1 MSILDKKLIKNLD
14 YFTIAVVFAL
24 VCFGLVSI
32 ASIMASPFDGKEATL
47 SDYIQKLNLEYV
59 ERQIVNFLVGIAAML
74 IVLVIDYH
82 MLKGF
87 INYIYYANVA
97 LLLILLLAGESTRG
111 IFGWFKIGT
120 RMFQPSELC
129 KISLIVMISKIVSDS
144 MDRDGSLKRFK
155 EIMKALVYFI
165 VPFFLVYK
173 QPDMG
178 TAFVFIAILFCIF
191 FVGRI
196 NWKYIAGAVLFSAA
210 ALPLTYFYL
219 ITPDQKNR
227 IDSFL
232 NPGRDARGLD
242 YNVIQSKTSI
252 GSGQLNGRGF
262 FTDGTLAQLKYV
274 PERHTDFVFS
284 GIVEGVGF
292 IGGTI
297 LIALYFVLIFR
308 WLWIAAKAKDNFG
321 TCLVT
326 GCLGMLAAHVFENVG
341 MTMGLMPVTG
351 IPLPFI
357 SYGGSNLLTNMIAV
371 GIVLNV
377 WMRRPARR

>member
-1 MSILDKKLIKNLD
+1 MSILDKKLTKNLD
-14 YFTIAVVFAL
+14 WLTIVVVLAL

-32 ASIMASPFDGKEATL
+32 ASIMASPFDGKEAAL
-47 SDYIQKLNLEYV
+47 GDYINKLNLEYV
-59 ERQIVNFLVGIAAML
+59 ERQIVNFLVGVAAL
-74 IVLVIDYH
+74 LLVLVIDFH
-82 MLKGF
+82 MLKSV
-87 INYIYYANVA
+87 INYIYYVNVA
-97 LLLILLLAGESTRG
+97 LLLILLLIGESTRG
-111 IFGWFKIGT
+111 IFGWFTIGT
-120 RMFQPSELC
+120 RAFQPSELC

-144 MDRDGSLKRFK
+144 MNKDGSFKRFK
-155 EIMKALVYFI
+155 EIARALLYFA
-165 VPFFLVYK
+165 VPFFLVFK

-178 TAFVFIAILFCIF
+178 TAFVFVAILVCIF

-196 NWKYIAGAVLFSAA
+196 SWKYIMGAVLFTAG

-219 ITPDQKNR
+219 INDDQKGR

-232 NPGRDARGLD
+232 NPGEDVMGRDF
-242 YNVIQSKTSI
+242 NVDQSKTSI
-252 GSGQLNGRGF
+252 GSGQMTGRGF

-274 PERHTDFVFS
+274 PERHTDFIFS
-284 GIVEGVGF
+284 GIIEGVGF

-297 LIALYFVLIFR
+297 LIVLYFILIFR
-308 WLWIAAKAKDNFG
+308 WLWIAAKAKDSFG
-321 TCLVT
+321 SCLVI
-326 GCLGMLAAHVFENVG
+326 GCMGMMVAHVFENIG

-377 WMRRPARR
+377 WMRRPLRR

>member
-1 MSILDKKLIKNLD
+1 MSILDKRLTKNLD
-14 YFTIAVVFAL
+14 WLTIVIVFIL
-24 VCFGLVSI
+24 VCFGLLSI
-32 ASIMASPFDGKEATL
+32 ASIMASPFDGEEASL
-47 SDYIQKLNLEYV
+47 GDYIKKLNLEYV
-59 ERQIVNFLVGIAAML
+59 EKQIVNFLVGTAALL

-82 MLKGF
+82 MIKSV
-87 INYIYYANVA
+87 INYIYYVNVA
-97 LLLILLLAGESTRG
+97 LLLILLLIGESTRG
-111 IFGWFKIGT
+111 IFGWFTIGT
-120 RMFQPSELC
+120 RAFQPSEIC

-155 EIMKALVYFI
+155 EIGKALLYFA

-178 TAFVFIAILFCIF
+178 TAFVFIAILICIF

-196 NWKYIAGAVLFSAA
+196 NWKYITGATVFAAG
-210 ALPLTYFYL
+210 ALPLAYFYL
-219 ITPDQKNR
+219 ISDEQKKR

-232 NPGRDARGLD
+232 NPGEDAQGRDF
-242 YNVIQSKTSI
+242 NVIQSKVSI
-252 GSGQLNGRGF
+252 GSGQITGKGY

-274 PERHTDFVFS
+274 PERHTDFIFS
-284 GIVEGVGF
+284 GIIEAIGF
-292 IGGTI
+292 VGGTI
-297 LIALYFVLIFR
+297 LIVLYFVLIFR

-326 GCLGMLAAHVFENVG
+326 GCMGMLVAHVFENIG

-377 WMRRPARR
+377 WMRRPSRR